1 MAAESV
7 TRRRL
12 LATTAGALVT
22 TSGCIGE
29 VQSLAGRSELEQL
42 SLRIST
48 VPASEDPYAVWIANH
63 LADNLE
69 ASGVDTTVDPMS
81 YDVFL
86 REVLINHEFDLYV
99 GRYPR
104 VRDPDELRSMLY
116 SAYSEEQGWQN
127 PFGFS
132 DPELDEL
139 LDEQRNL
146 SGDER
151 VELTKDIQQRI
162 TEQVPFVVLAVADR
176 LSAFRTDRFSG
187 WPDGG
192 LADPTDYLSLER
204 AGDETTLELLL
215 QNGRITN
222 NRNPLAVE
230 YRNRGTLMGLL
241 YDPLVRAPD
250 GVEDPIPWLARDI
263 AWEESEPV
271 AATVRL
277 RETPWHDGRS
287 VTADDVAFT
296 YEFLADTSLGDYDTA
311 IPTPWRRSHVSLVDS
326 VTVEADDRLRIEFVT
341 PNRSLAYRGL
351 SVPILPKHI
360 WRERSGTADV
370 AGVDLGSRTTNALVD
385 PNDSAIGSGFL
396 QFDDTVSKES
406 LSLTAFPEH
415 FLWDGNTEGIPS
427 RFGETQPFDSVE
439 FTVVPSQDA
448 AVQVLEEDDADAPAE
463 RLQASIVARVE
474 DSDDVSLTRKR
485 PFSFYH
491 VGCNCRRSPLAD
503 PGFRQVLARHLDRSA
518 VVDEAFDG
526 YGTPSEVPLRGKW
539 VPEELEWNGDASLP
553 FLGSGGEVAVERTR
567 EAFRGAGY
575 QYDGDEL
582 VRRDDG

>member
-192 LADPTDYLSLER
+192 LANPTDYLSFER

-250 GVEDPIPWLARDI
+250 GVGDPIPWLARDI

-360 WRERSGTADV
+360 WRERSGTAEV

>member
-7 TRRRL
+7 TRRRF
-12 LATTAGALVT
+12 LAGAAGALVT
-22 TSGCIGE
+22 TSGCVGGAKN
-29 VQSLAGRSELEQL
+29 LAGRSGMEQL

-86 REVLINHEFDLYV
+86 REVLINHEFDVYV

-116 SAYSEEQGWQN
+116 AAYSEEQGWQN

-139 LDEQRNL
+139 LDEQRNV
-146 SGDER
+146 SGDDR
-151 VELTKDIQQRI
+151 VDLTKEIQQRI
-162 TEQVPFVVLAVADR
+162 TEQQPFVTLGVADR
-176 LSAFRTDRFSG
+176 LSAVRTDRFSG

-192 LADPTDYLSLER
+192 VGDPTDYLLLDR
-204 AGDETTLELLL
+204 VGDETTLELLL
-215 QNGRITN
+215 QNGRITE

-230 YRNRGTLMGLL
+230 YRNRGTLVGLL

-250 GVEDPIPWLARDI
+250 GVDDPIPWLARDV
-263 AWEESEPV
+263 AWEESEPA

-277 RETPWHDGRS
+277 RETPWHDDRS

-296 YEFLADTSLGDYDTA
+296 YEFLADTSLGEYDTA
-311 IPTPWRRSHVSLVDS
+311 VPTPWRRSHVSLVDS
-326 VTVEADDRLRIEFVT
+326 VTVEASDRLRIEFVT

-351 SVPILPKHI
+351 SVPILPEHI
-360 WRERSGTADV
+360 WRERSGTAEV

-385 PNDSAIGSGFL
+385 PNEAAIGSGFL
-396 QFDDTVSKES
+396 QFDDAAPEES
-406 LSLTAFPEH
+406 VSLTAFPEY
-415 FLWDGNTEGIPS
+415 FLWDGDTDGIPS
-427 RFGETQPFDSVE
+427 RFGETQPFDGVE

-448 AVQVLEEDDADAPAE
+448 AVQVLDEGDADGPAE
-463 RLQASIVARVE
+463 RLQASIVPRVI
-474 DSDDVSLTRKR
+474 DSDGVSLTREE
-485 PFSFYH
+485 PSSFYH
-491 VGCNCRRSPLAD
+491 VGCNCRRSPLTD

-518 VVDEAFDG
+518 IVDEAFDG

-539 VPEELEWNGDASLP
+539 VPEELEWNGNASRP
-553 FLGSGGEVAVERTR
+553 FLGTDGEVAVERTR

-575 QYDGDEL
+575 QYDGDQL
-582 VRRDDG
+582 VRRST